1 MKGESGARDLAI
13 AVGIVV
19 ALSRFAPDG
28 FAWPIAIVLLAGVL
42 LATLQVVAEAD
53 PAAQGAGI
61 PIESLML
68 PGAAALAA
76 LGAIRLVPIGI
87 VLAPAFVLTG
97 GLVGLALV
105 TELRIARASG
115 PASSPD
121 RTAVLIEVLVIGF
134 LGFAG
139 VAALVPGGLPV
150 QGAGAGGAITAH
162 ALSVIAQ
169 AVGDALIAF
178 LLAYRVAALRSSN
191 LRDVAWFG
199 ATGAAVVAIAAVAL
213 RSIVIPSILGPALLV
228 LVFFLWDAIHSG
240 GAARRRDPWRAW
252 ETAALAVLAIVVIG
266 WSAGIRA

>member
-13 AVGIVV
+13 AVGMVV

-53 PAAQGAGI
+53 PAAQSAGV

-105 TELRIARASG
+105 TELRIARSSG

-121 RTAVLIEVLVIGF
+121 RTAVLIEVLVVGF

-139 VAALVPGGLPV
+139 VAALVP
-150 QGAGAGGAITAH
+150 AGCPCPA
-162 ALSVIAQ
+162 
-169 AVGDALIAF
+169 
-178 LLAYRVAALRSSN
+178 RAARSARTPWRSSPR
-191 LRDVAWFG
+191 LA
-199 ATGAAVVAIAAVAL
+199 AT
-213 RSIVIPSILGPALLV
+213 P
-228 LVFFLWDAIHSG
+228 
-240 GAARRRDPWRAW
+240 
-252 ETAALAVLAIVVIG
+252 
-266 WSAGIRA
+266 